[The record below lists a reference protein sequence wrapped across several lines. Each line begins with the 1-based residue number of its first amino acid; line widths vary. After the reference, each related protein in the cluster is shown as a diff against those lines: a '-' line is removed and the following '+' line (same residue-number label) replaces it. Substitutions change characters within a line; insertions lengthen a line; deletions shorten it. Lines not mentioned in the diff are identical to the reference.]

1 VIRWPSGKTVTLTQ
15 PAVGQY
21 HRLKI

>member
-1 VIRWPSGKTVTLTQ
+1 VIRWPNGKTVTLTQ